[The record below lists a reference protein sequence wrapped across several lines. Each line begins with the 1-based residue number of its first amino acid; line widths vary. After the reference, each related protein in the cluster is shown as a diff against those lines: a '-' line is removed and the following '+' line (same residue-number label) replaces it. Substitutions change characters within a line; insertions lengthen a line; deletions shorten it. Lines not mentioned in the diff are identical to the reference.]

1 MCNVPELICLVN
13 QRLTA
18 AAGETCGLFED
29 TAEHEE
35 ELTSLKE
42 EHERQRKR
50 LDAMFN
56 PKVRL
61 QRADVQQLLVT
72 KPEVPSEQH
81 DWSSSLDQEDPEPP
95 HIKEDLEDPEPPH
108 IKEDQEDPG
117 PPHIKEEQE
126 DQEDPEPPH
135 IKEDQEDPGPPH
147 IKEELEDPEP
157 PHIKEDQ
164 EDPEPPHIKEE
175 LEDPEP
181 PHIKEELED
190 PEPHTLKKTRRTQ
203 SPHTLKRNWRT
214 QGPHTL
220 KRNRRNSG
228 SVRKECSFK
237 RWRRLVSSS
246 HLLSSQSPLKKKNI

>member
-18 AAGETCGLFED
+18 AAGEICGLFED

-56 PKVRL
+56 PEVRL

-81 DWSSSLDQEDPEPP
+81 DWSSNLDQEDAEPP
-95 HIKEDLEDPEPPH
+95 HNNEC
-108 IKEDQEDPG
+108 
-117 PPHIKEEQE
+117 
-126 DQEDPEPPH
+126 QEDPE
-135 IKEDQEDPGPPH
+135 PPH

-157 PHIKEDQ
+157 THIKEELEDQ
-164 EDPEPPHIKEE
+164 EDPEHPHIKEE

-190 PEPHTLKKTRRTQ
+190 QEDPGPPHIKEELEDPGPPHIKEEP
-203 SPHTLKRNWRT
+203 
-214 QGPHTL
+214 GI
-220 KRNRRNSG
+220 
-228 SVRKECSFK
+228 
-237 RWRRLVSSS
+237 
-246 HLLSSQSPLKKKNI
+246 SQEGVQLQALEEAGIKFPFAQFSKSTKKKNI